1 MSFNSKID
9 FELQLKRLTPQFLRG
24 TIFIALMESAM
35 KALQDVNDLQVTLTN
50 EIDFFLRW
58 NSQIIT
64 LTKFLNTV
72 YDPVLNRIYIQDLV
86 PIANTYLFRNIESA
100 TPFFLF
106 RKSEPVSPVFLKR
119 LSEIQGDLDY
129 TIFFPASITIDTDL
143 VTSQVKDYNA
153 AGMRFDIQTF

>member
-1 MSFNSKID
+1 MSFDSNID
-9 FELQLKRLTPQFLRG
+9 FNLQLKRLTAHFLRG
-24 TIFIALMESAM
+24 TIFISFMQSAM
-35 KALQDVNDLQVTLTN
+35 KVLKDVNDLQVTLTTD
-50 EIDFFLRW
+50 IDFFLRW

-72 YDPVLNRIYIQDLV
+72 YDPVLERIYIQDLV
-86 PIANTYLFRNIESA
+86 PIANTYIFRNIESA

-106 RKSEPVSPVFLKR
+106 RKSEPVPAVFLR
-119 LSEIQGDLDY
+119 RFSEIQGDLDY
-129 TIFFPASITIDTDL
+129 TIFFPATITIDTDL